1 MYNASHDVEMLSACD
16 LGMLSPTLKAL
27 RHPRDL
33 VLHPEAAHVDL
44 VGVQAPQLRL
54 LQ

>member
-1 MYNASHDVEMLSACD
+1 MAYAELLSACD
-16 LGMLSPTLKAL
+16 LGALSTTLKAL
-27 RHPRDL
+27 RHPRNL
-33 VLHPEAAHVDL
+33 VLRPEAAHVDL